1 MKQLNDEILKSTNEM
16 WADRPVVFGDGDK
29 NAIIML
35 IGEAPGEILGL
46 RRENLYI
53 SNVVKV
59 RPTKNSPKT
68 GKPINRPPNREEL
81 ELFVPYLQRE
91 IQLVKPEFI
100 VTLGNFAL
108 KNTLMDNKITIGE
121 CHGALIEYNG
131 FKVFPLYHPAS
142 IIYNRALSEV
152 YQQDLLK
159 LKELL

>member
-35 IGEAPGEILGL
+35 IGEAPGAAGKNLNEFLEILGL
-46 RRENLYI
+46 KRENLYI

-100 VTLGNFAL
+100 VTLGNLAL
-108 KNTLMDNKITIGE
+108 KNTLMDRGMSWNI
-121 CHGALIEYNG
+121 N
-131 FKVFPLYHPAS
+131 
-142 IIYNRALSEV
+142 
-152 YQQDLLK
+152 
-159 LKELL
+159 